1 MSSEISAVHDSGKRV
16 SSIARSIG
24 WSYWW
29 RRLLNWLFFD
39 ALVIAGIASI
49 IVVDT
54 VKLRGEGYTFSR
66 RVERYKVA
74 YQFLW
79 FDFKDAVSK
88 NLSESPQ
95 AEPEGNLES
104 VEPPEPGS
112 TPEP

>member
-1 MSSEISAVHDSGKRV
+1 MQNGETDFPKREKHQAKGCLLL
-16 SSIARSIG
+16 IATVV
-24 WSYWW
+24 
-29 RRLLNWLFFD
+29 LVFF

-74 YQFLW
+74 CQFLW

-88 NLSESPQ
+88 KLSESPQ
-95 AEPEGNLES
+95 AEPEGNQES